1 MNFSE
6 HKIKRFSLIFL
17 AVLMLVFSGCGVTV
31 ETLAPS
37 TSVSSVT
44 TTAVSDTGNEEN
56 STDKTSKEAASTTAK
71 TTTAAKS
78 AATAAVG
85 KTTAKTTTAKKTEPT
100 ASTKKQ
106 PTAKTVSC
114 TVEIE
119 CKTIYNN
126 LGDLRPEKKPFLPKS
141 GVILK
146 QKQFTVPDGSTVFDV
161 IKKACAESVCTDN
174 CNYCRKSG
182 IQIEYVYTPG
192 YDSEYIRG
200 IHQIYEK
207 DCGSGSGW
215 MYSVNGVFPNYGVNK
230 YTVKNGDVIRF
241 LYTCDL
247 GDDVGGHFS

>member
-1 MNFSE
+1 
-6 HKIKRFSLIFL
+6 
-17 AVLMLVFSGCGVTV
+17 MLVFSGCGVTV
-31 ETLAPS
+31 ETHDPS
-37 TSVSSVT
+37 ASTSSVT

-56 STDKTSKEAASTTAK
+56 STDKASMGATSTTAE
-71 TTTAAKS
+71 TTTAAKI
-78 AATAAVG
+78 AATAAVD
-85 KTTAKTTTAKKTEPT
+85 KTTTAKTTTAKTTTAKRTEST
-100 ASTKKQ
+100 ASGKKQ

-126 LGDLRPEKKPFLPKS
+126 LDDLRPEKKPFLTKN

-146 QKQFTVPDGSTVFDV
+146 QKKFTVSEGSTVFDV

-174 CNYCRKSG
+174 CSYCLKSG

-200 IHQIYEK
+200 IHQLYEK

-230 YTVKNGDVIRF
+230 YTVKDGDVIRF

>member
-1 MNFSE
+1 
-6 HKIKRFSLIFL
+6 
-17 AVLMLVFSGCGVTV
+17 MLVFSGCGVTV
-31 ETLAPS
+31 ETRDPS
-37 TSVSSVT
+37 ASVSSVT

-56 STDKTSKEAASTTAK
+56 STDKTSKEAASTTVKATASAKATTTAAAGKTTVK
-71 TTTAAKS
+71 TTTAER
-78 AATAAVG
+78 
-85 KTTAKTTTAKKTEPT
+85 TEPT
-100 ASTKKQ
+100 ASAAQKQ
-106 PTAKTVSC
+106 STARTVSC

-126 LGDLRPEKKPFLPKS
+126 LGDLRAEKKPFLPKS
-141 GVILK
+141 GVILN
-146 QKQFTVPDGSTVFDV
+146 QKKLTVPEGSSVFDV
-161 IKKACAESVCTDN
+161 IKKVCAESVCTDN
-174 CNYCRKSG
+174 CAYCRKSG

-200 IHQIYEK
+200 IHQLYEK

-215 MYSVNGVFPNYGVNK
+215 MYSVNGIFPNYGVNK